1 MNIRNIFF
9 KIMRRGVVNTGSAVL
24 KSIILALVLLL
35 SLGCKKNSK
44 NKDHQFASFFNT
56 VQDSMVKDT
65 LNSKYLEAKI
75 IRILDGDTVEVLYG
89 ELPIKLRLAHI
100 DCPEKRGK
108 QPFGNKAKIA
118 LSDLCFGQMVQID
131 SDKKFDRNGRLIG
144 VIFNADGL
152 NVNKEMV
159 RLGMAWH
166 YKKYS
171 DDMSY
176 DLLEKEA
183 RENKVGLWIDPNPI
197 APWAFR

>member
-1 MNIRNIFF
+1 MNRSIF
-9 KIMRRGVVNTGSAVL
+9 IL
-24 KSIILALVLLL
+24 LIILVFA
-35 SLGCKKNSK
+35 CKRNRS
-44 NKDHQFASFFNT
+44 QFESQPENISRYDKGDANIST
-56 VQDSMVKDT
+56 EVKDT
-65 LNSKYLEAKI
+65 LKPKYLEAKI

-108 QPFGNKAKIA
+108 QPFGNKAKLA

-171 DDMSY
+171 DDRSY

-183 RENKVGLWIDPNPI
+183 RKNKVGLWIDPAPI

>member
-1 MNIRNIFF
+1 MLIQLSNCSERNIV
-9 KIMRRGVVNTGSAVL
+9 KQLENDLAPL
-24 KSIILALVLLL
+24 SIEEKRVE
-35 SLGCKKNSK
+35 
-44 NKDHQFASFFNT
+44 NKERI
-56 VQDSMVKDT
+56 KP
-65 LNSKYLEAKI
+65 KYLEAKI

-183 RENKVGLWIDPNPI
+183 RKNKLGLWIDPNPI

>member
-1 MNIRNIFF
+1 MGRIL
-9 KIMRRGVVNTGSAVL
+9 VNTGGSAL
-24 KSIILALVLLL
+24 KVIILISVLLC

-44 NKDHQFASFFNT
+44 NKDHQFVSFFNT
-56 VQDSMVKDT
+56 VQDSTVKDT
-65 LNSKYLEAKI
+65 LKPKYLEAKI

-108 QPFGNKAKIA
+108 QPFGNKAKLA

-176 DLLEKEA
+176 DQLEKEA
-183 RENKVGLWIDPNPI
+183 RKDKVGLWIEPNPI
-197 APWAFR
+197 APWNFR

>member
-1 MNIRNIFF
+1 MGRILVYTR
-9 KIMRRGVVNTGSAVL
+9 GSAL
-24 KSIILALVLLL
+24 KVTILISVLLW
-35 SLGCKKNSK
+35 SLGFKKNNT
-44 NKDHQFASFFNT
+44 NKDHQFVSFFNT
-56 VQDSMVKDT
+56 VQDSTVKDT
-65 LNSKYLEAKI
+65 LKPKYLEAKI

-108 QPFGNKAKIA
+108 QPFGNKAKLA

-176 DLLEKEA
+176 DQLEKEA
-183 RENKVGLWIDPNPI
+183 RKDKVGLWIEPNPI
-197 APWAFR
+197 APWNFR

>member
-1 MNIRNIFF
+1 MIKLSLIVLLIQLSNCSERNIV
-9 KIMRRGVVNTGSAVL
+9 KQLENDLAPL
-24 KSIILALVLLL
+24 SIEEKRVE
-35 SLGCKKNSK
+35 
-44 NKDHQFASFFNT
+44 NKERI
-56 VQDSMVKDT
+56 KP
-65 LNSKYLEAKI
+65 KYLEAKI